1 MNRASENNSIT
12 PIIGQVVERMYID
25 DYFKPVYVWQGVR
38 ASCDKATEL
47 SFENVFHHQELI
59 FKNSL

>member
-47 SFENVFHHQELI
+47 SFENVFHH
-59 FKNSL
+59 